1 MMMFSSYSST
11 WNVSLFFHPP
21 LEKCIICYSCNC
33 KSSIALY
40 FRWRYVKLDIKSDPM
55 WTKVKSSVKQEISEK
70 YLIFFYLVHTAAFKG
85 FVVKAFSISERR
97 SDFMR
102 IWEKIASRHFC
113 AVKIFSRIFFKIYS
127 NIFNSL
133 SSKVCF
139 VLKIFERENLFKY
152 FQLFACGHFLRWK
165 WLLREDFDKWVQQII
180 TSNVGFQ
187 HAAVSIFN
195 IKAAF
200 FPGNIMICFSFVA

>member
-1 MMMFSSYSST
+1 
-11 WNVSLFFHPP
+11 
-21 LEKCIICYSCNC
+21 
-33 KSSIALY
+33 
-40 FRWRYVKLDIKSDPM
+40 M
-55 WTKVKSSVKQEISEK
+55 WTKVKSSVKREISEK
-70 YLIFFYLVHTAAFKG
+70 YLIFFYLVHTAALKG

-139 VLKIFERENLFKY
+139 VMKIFERKFIQIFSIVCLRTFFCSENFFENIFSNIFNSLSAKVCFVVKMFERKIYSNIFNSLPSKVCFVMKIFERENLFKY
-152 FQLFACGHFLRWK
+152 FQLFACGHFLR
-165 WLLREDFDKWVQQII
+165 
-180 TSNVGFQ
+180 
-187 HAAVSIFN
+187 
-195 IKAAF
+195 
-200 FPGNIMICFSFVA
+200 

>member
-1 MMMFSSYSST
+1 M
-11 WNVSLFFHPP
+11 
-21 LEKCIICYSCNC
+21 
-33 KSSIALY
+33 
-40 FRWRYVKLDIKSDPM
+40 
-55 WTKVKSSVKQEISEK
+55 
-70 YLIFFYLVHTAAFKG
+70 VHTAALKG

-102 IWEKIASRHFC
+102 IWEKIASRHFF
-113 AVKIFSRIFFKIYS
+113 AVKIFSRIFFKFIQ
-127 NIFNSL
+127 IFST
-133 SSKVCF
+133 VCLQKF
-139 VLKIFERENLFKY
+139 VLSWKYLRENLFKY

>member
-1 MMMFSSYSST
+1 M
-11 WNVSLFFHPP
+11 
-21 LEKCIICYSCNC
+21 
-33 KSSIALY
+33 
-40 FRWRYVKLDIKSDPM
+40 KSDPM
-55 WTKVKSSVKQEISEK
+55 WTKVKSSVKREISEK
-70 YLIFFYLVHTAAFKG
+70 YLIFFYLVHTAALKG

-139 VLKIFERENLFKY
+139 VMKIIERKFVQIFSTVCLRTFFAVKMAFAGGFWQMGAANHNVQCWLPTCRRFNLQHKSGVLSRKY
-152 FQLFACGHFLRWK
+152 YDLLFLCRLNRNFFLFT
-165 WLLREDFDKWVQQII
+165 LTFLGTI
-180 TSNVGFQ
+180 
-187 HAAVSIFN
+187 
-195 IKAAF
+195 
-200 FPGNIMICFSFVA
+200 

>member
-113 AVKIFSRIFFKIYS
+113 AVKIFSRIFFQ
-127 NIFNSL
+127 IFST
-133 SSKVCF
+133 VCLQKF
-139 VLKIFERENLFKY
+139 VLL
-152 FQLFACGHFLRWK
+152 WK
-165 WLLREDFDKWVQQII
+165 CLREKFIQI
-180 TSNVGFQ
+180 
-187 HAAVSIFN
+187 
-195 IKAAF
+195 
-200 FPGNIMICFSFVA
+200 FSTVCLQKFVLLWK

>member
-1 MMMFSSYSST
+1 
-11 WNVSLFFHPP
+11 
-21 LEKCIICYSCNC
+21 
-33 KSSIALY
+33 
-40 FRWRYVKLDIKSDPM
+40 M
-55 WTKVKSSVKQEISEK
+55 WTKVKSSVKREISEK
-70 YLIFFYLVHTAAFKG
+70 YLIFFYLVHTAALKG

-102 IWEKIASRHFC
+102 IWEKIASRHFF
-113 AVKIFSRIFFKIYS
+113 AVKIFSRIFFQ
-127 NIFNSL
+127 IFST
-133 SSKVCF
+133 VCLQKF
-139 VLKIFERENLFKY
+139 VLLWKCLREKFIQIFSTVCLQKFVLLWKYLRENLFKY